1 MARQYVMTAKRK
13 KQQVV
18 LNKNAKDAI
27 RGLNS
32 FKKKLIQPLRPLMWK
47 FDWKV
52 LDGALRIVRQEL
64 RNQTLTLK

>member
-1 MARQYVMTAKRK
+1 MARQYVMNATRK

-18 LNKNAKDAI
+18 LNKKARAAVL
-27 RGLNS
+27 GLNS
-32 FKKKLIQPLRPLMWK
+32 FKKKLIQPLRPLMWE

-52 LDGALRIVRQEL
+52 LEGAIRIVRQEL